1 MFAMP
6 STTARASSSLPV
18 LAMRVAAAPT
28 TRASLTAA
36 VAAIPPVASL
46 PAIPKTQPQS
56 GR

>member
-46 PAIPKTQPQS
+46 PAIPRTQPQS